1 MRKISRR
8 NFLQLAALSATA
20 FALNGCA
27 ANAASSSSTTNSTST
42 TTPTSSSSIAEA
54 ASSSGSAVTSSEET
68 AASDTLVAYFSCTGN
83 TKNIADKIAVQEN
96 ADLYAIT
103 PAQPYTSDDLN
114 YNDNSCRANQE
125 MDDASARPALGGEK
139 LDLTGYDTL
148 YLGYPIWWGTAPR
161 IIQTFLESY
170 NLEGKTVYLFCT
182 SGSSGVDKSLNDLKK
197 LYPKINFAAAHR
209 FSGRATDQD
218 VSAWLTTL

>member
-8 NFLQLAALSATA
+8 SFLHLAGLSAA
-20 FALNGCA
+20 VFALNGCA
-27 ANAASSSSTTNSTST
+27 ANAASSSSVPASVAASA
-42 TTPTSSSSIAEA
+42 TSSSESVPVSSVSSA
-54 ASSSGSAVTSSEET
+54 ASSEKT

-83 TKNIADKIAVQEN
+83 TKNIADKIAAQEK

-218 VSAWLTTL
+218 VSAWLTTLQS